1 MRIPSPINNLHWI
14 WRFKYSPLL
23 LGVLLSTGSALAVDL
38 QNDDNKNYEVKIIEG
53 NSVIQLSIKPNSTE
67 KSVCQSIC
75 SIELQGEIVGAV
87 GDTTVTI
94 KQGKLHG
101 QSQMCPKQVCTAQG
115 CQTEYY
121 TASSCPLQP
130 KVESPRQR
138 RRKSAP
144 ETSQPPTPSP
154 LTPNPLTPNP
164 LTPNPLTP
172 RPWPYTP
179 LPVPPDTAPDKSV
192 R

>member
-101 QSQMCPKQVCTAQG
+101 QFPDVP
-115 CQTEYY
+115 QTGLY
-121 TASSCPLQP
+121 SPGLPDGILHRLQLPLTT
-130 KVESPRQR
+130 ESRISPATQKKIGSRNFPT
-138 RRKSAP
+138 SD
-144 ETSQPPTPSP
+144 SQPPDSQSS
-154 LTPNPLTPNP
+154 
-164 LTPNPLTP
+164 
-172 RPWPYTP
+172 
-179 LPVPPDTAPDKSV
+179 DS
-192 R
+192 